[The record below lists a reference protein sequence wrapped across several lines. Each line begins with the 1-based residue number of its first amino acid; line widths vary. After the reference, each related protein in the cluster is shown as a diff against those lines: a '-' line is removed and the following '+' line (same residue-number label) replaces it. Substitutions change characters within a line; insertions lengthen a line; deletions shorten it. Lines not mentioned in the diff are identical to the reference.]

1 MSYGPQGHE
10 STAWRMLMGATSSW
24 LAIVARHRD
33 EVLGVEEAV
42 FERKGYWKHLL
53 GFLCPEIVWLC
64 N

>member
-1 MSYGPQGHE
+1 
-10 STAWRMLMGATSSW
+10 MLMEATSSW

-33 EVLGVEEAV
+33 EALGVEEAV
-42 FERKGYWKHLL
+42 FEREGCWKHLL